1 MRLGL
6 ALGYW
11 GRGPAADHLTLARE
25 AERLGYDSVWTAE
38 SWGSDAF
45 TPLTWIAA
53 RTSRIKLGT
62 AVAQMAARS
71 PTATAMHALTLDH
84 LSGGRMMLG
93 LGLSGPQVV
102 EGWYG
107 RPFPAS
113 PLTATREYVDV
124 VRQVLR
130 REGPVTL
137 DGRFHALPYRG
148 ADGTGL
154 GKPLKP
160 ITHPLRAGLPVL
172 LGAEGPR
179 NVAQTVRI
187 ADGWLP
193 LYWSPTRPEVYEA
206 SLAGLL
212 RETGGEGRPG
222 PCRQT
227 PDCPATPCTLLHARP
242 RSRGRCPHCRT
253 PHSPECIQYEGP
265 RAARREHA
273 PDAAGPA
280 LRADDGSSTTG
291 PSRFLVAPMA
301 RVKVC
306 DDVAE
311 GLLPVKAMLGFYIG
325 GMGPMQGRTEHS
337 IGGGGRA
344 TGGRNFHADLMAR
357 MGYEEEAHRI
367 QRLFL
372 EGRREEAVLAVPDAF
387 ADEISLV
394 GPRRRIAERLE
405 LWRKGPV
412 TDLLALS
419 PDPHTL
425 RVLAELNT

>member
-11 GRGPAADHLTLARE
+11 GRGPSADHVPLAQE

-45 TPLTWIAA
+45 TPLTWVAA

-107 RPFPAS
+107 RPFPTS

-130 REGPVTL
+130 REAPVEL
-137 DGRFHALPYRG
+137 DGRFHSHPYRG
-148 ADGTGL
+148 PDSTGI
-154 GKPLKP
+154 GKALKS
-160 ITHPLRAGLPVL
+160 ITHPLRSDLPVL
-172 LGAEGPR
+172 LGAEGPK
-179 NVAQTVRI
+179 NVAQTIRI

-193 LYWSPTRPEVYEA
+193 LYWSPNRTDVY
-206 SLAGLL
+206 G
-212 RETGGEGRPG
+212 
-222 PCRQT
+222 
-227 PDCPATPCTLLHARP
+227 
-242 RSRGRCPHCRT
+242 
-253 PHSPECIQYEGP
+253 
-265 RAARREHA
+265 
-273 PDAAGPA
+273 DAVRDLPQG
-280 LRADDGSSTTG
+280 
-291 PSRFLVAPMA
+291 FLVAPMA
-301 RVKVC
+301 HVQVC
-306 DDVAE
+306 DDVSE
-311 GLLPVKAMLGFYIG
+311 GLLPVKVMLGFYIG
-325 GMGPMQGRTEHS
+325 GMGH
-337 IGGGGRA
+337 A
-344 TGGRNFHADLMAR
+344 ARNFHADLMAR
-357 MGYEEEAHRI
+357 MGYEEEARRI

-372 EGRREEAVLAVPDAF
+372 DGRREKAVLAVPDAF

-394 GPRRRIAERLE
+394 GPRERIAERLE
-405 LWRKGPV
+405 LWQKGPV
-412 TDLLALS
+412 TDLLALA
-419 PDPHTL
+419 PDPHSL

>member
-11 GRGPAADHLTLARE
+11 GRGPDPGHVELARE

-53 RTSRIKLGT
+53 RTSTIALGT

-71 PTATAMHALTLDH
+71 PTTTAMHALTLDH

-107 RPFPAS
+107 RPFPKS

-130 REGPVTL
+130 REAPVEL
-137 DGRFHALPYRG
+137 DGRFHSHPYR
-148 ADGTGL
+148 APDATGL
-154 GKPLKP
+154 GKPLKS
-160 ITHPLRAGLPVL
+160 ITHPLRPDLPLL

-179 NVAQTVRI
+179 NVAQTIRI

-193 LYWSPTRPEVYEA
+193 LYWSP
-206 SLAGLL
+206 
-212 RETGGEGRPG
+212 
-222 PCRQT
+222 
-227 PDCPATPCTLLHARP
+227 
-242 RSRGRCPHCRT
+242 SR
-253 PHSPECIQYEGP
+253 
-265 RAARREHA
+265 
-273 PDAAGPA
+273 PDAYGPA
-280 LRADDGSSTTG
+280 VAELPEGFR
-291 PSRFLVAPMA
+291 VAPLVRA
-301 RVKVC
+301 LVC
-306 DDVAE
+306 DDVAG

-325 GMGPMQGRTEHS
+325 GMGH
-337 IGGGGRA
+337 A
-344 TGGRNFHADLMAR
+344 TRNFHADLMAR
-357 MGYEEEAHRI
+357 MGYEGEARRI
-367 QRLFL
+367 QELFL
-372 EGRREEAVLAVPDAF
+372 AGRREEAVLAVPDAF

-394 GPRRRIAERLE
+394 GPRERIAERLQA
-405 LWRKGPV
+405 WHKGPV
-412 TDLLALS
+412 TDLLVVA
-419 PDPHTL
+419 PDLHTL
-425 RVLAELNT
+425 RVLAELNA

>member
-11 GRGPAADHLTLARE
+11 GRGPSPDHVELARE

-53 RTSRIKLGT
+53 RTSTISLGT

-71 PTATAMHALTLDH
+71 PTTTAMHALTLDH
-84 LSGGRMMLG
+84 LSGGRVMLG

-107 RPFPAS
+107 RPFPRS

-130 REGPVTL
+130 REAPVET

-148 ADGTGL
+148 SDGTGL
-154 GKPLKP
+154 GRALKS
-160 ITHPLRAGLPVL
+160 ITHPLRPDLPVL
-172 LGAEGPR
+172 LGAEGPK
-179 NVAQTVRI
+179 NVAQTARI

-193 LYWSPTRPEVYEA
+193 LYWSP
-206 SLAGLL
+206 
-212 RETGGEGRPG
+212 
-222 PCRQT
+222 
-227 PDCPATPCTLLHARP
+227 
-242 RSRGRCPHCRT
+242 SR
-253 PHSPECIQYEGP
+253 
-265 RAARREHA
+265 
-273 PDAAGPA
+273 PDAYGPA
-280 LRADDGSSTTG
+280 VEALPEGFR
-291 PSRFLVAPMA
+291 VAPMA

-306 DDVAE
+306 DDVSE
-311 GLLPVKAMLGFYIG
+311 GLLAVKTMLGFYIG
-325 GMGPMQGRTEHS
+325 GMGH
-337 IGGGGRA
+337 A
-344 TGGRNFHADLMAR
+344 TRNFHADLMAR
-357 MGYEEEAHRI
+357 MGYEAEARHI
-367 QRLFL
+367 QQLFL

-394 GPRRRIAERLE
+394 GPRGRIAERLE
-405 LWRKGPV
+405 AWRKGPV
-412 TDLLALS
+412 TDLLAVA
-419 PDPHTL
+419 PDPTSL
-425 RVLAELNT
+425 RVLAELNS

>member
-11 GRGPAADHLTLARE
+11 GRGPSPDHLPLARE

-53 RTSRIKLGT
+53 RTSRIRLGT

-71 PTATAMHALTLDH
+71 PTTTAMHALTLDH
-84 LSGGRMMLG
+84 LSGGRMLLG

-107 RPFPAS
+107 RPFPRS
-113 PLTATREYVDV
+113 PLTATREYVDI

-130 REGPVTL
+130 REGPVEL
-137 DGRFHALPYRG
+137 RGPAGRFHPLPY
-148 ADGTGL
+148 DGPDATGL

-160 ITHPLRAGLPVL
+160 VTHPLRAGLPVL
-172 LGAEGPR
+172 LGAEGPK
-179 NVAQTVRI
+179 NVAQTTRI

-193 LYWSPTRPEVYEA
+193 LYWAPGRPEVY
-206 SLAGLL
+206 
-212 RETGGEGRPG
+212 
-222 PCRQT
+222 
-227 PDCPATPCTLLHARP
+227 
-242 RSRGRCPHCRT
+242 
-253 PHSPECIQYEGP
+253 
-265 RAARREHA
+265 
-273 PDAAGPA
+273 GPA
-280 LRADDGSSTTG
+280 VSALPPG
-291 PSRFLVAPMA
+291 FMVAPMA

-325 GMGPMQGRTEHS
+325 GMGH
-337 IGGGGRA
+337 A
-344 TGGRNFHADLMAR
+344 ARNFHADLMGR
-357 MGYEEEAHRI
+357 MGYEEEARRI

-372 EGRREEAVLAVPDAF
+372 QGRREEAVLAVPDAF

-394 GPRRRIAERLE
+394 GPRERIAERLE
-405 LWRKGPV
+405 SWRKGPV
-412 TDLLALS
+412 TDLLALA
-419 PDPHTL
+419 PDPVSL

>member
-11 GRGPAADHLTLARE
+11 GRGPSPDLVELACE

-53 RTSRIKLGT
+53 RTTTIKLGT

-71 PTATAMHALTLDH
+71 PTTTAMHALTLDH

-107 RPFPAS
+107 RPFPKS

-130 REGPVTL
+130 RRAPVEL
-137 DGRFHALPYRG
+137 DGRFHSHPYRG
-148 ADGTGL
+148 PDATGL
-154 GKPLKP
+154 GRPLRS
-160 ITHPLRAGLPVL
+160 ITHPLRPDLPVL

-179 NVAQTVRI
+179 NVAQTIRI

-193 LYWSPTRPEVYEA
+193 LYWSPNR
-206 SLAGLL
+206 
-212 RETGGEGRPG
+212 
-222 PCRQT
+222 
-227 PDCPATPCTLLHARP
+227 
-242 RSRGRCPHCRT
+242 
-253 PHSPECIQYEGP
+253 
-265 RAARREHA
+265 
-273 PDAAGPA
+273 PDAYGPA
-280 LRADDGSSTTG
+280 AAELPDGF
-291 PSRFLVAPMA
+291 RVAPLA
-301 RVKVC
+301 QVRIC

-311 GLLPVKAMLGFYIG
+311 GLLPVKTMLGFYIG
-325 GMGPMQGRTEHS
+325 GMGH
-337 IGGGGRA
+337 A
-344 TGGRNFHADLMAR
+344 TRNFHADLMAR
-357 MGYEEEAHRI
+357 MGYEEEARRI
-367 QRLFL
+367 QELFL
-372 EGRREEAVLAVPDAF
+372 AGRREEAVLAVPDAF

-394 GPRRRIAERLE
+394 GPRERVAERLE
-405 LWRKGPV
+405 SWRKGPV
-412 TDLLALS
+412 TDLLVVA
-419 PDPHTL
+419 PDRTTL
-425 RVLAELNT
+425 RVLAELNS

>member
-11 GRGPAADHLTLARE
+11 GRGPSADHVPLAQE

-53 RTSRIKLGT
+53 QTSRIKLGT

-71 PTATAMHALTLDH
+71 PTTTAMHALTLDH

-124 VRQVLR
+124 VRQVLTR
-130 REGPVTL
+130 RAPVEL
-137 DGRFHALPYRG
+137 AGRFHAHPYRG
-148 ADGTGL
+148 PDATGI
-154 GKPLKP
+154 GKALKP
-160 ITHPLRAGLPVL
+160 ITHPLRPDLPVL
-172 LGAEGPR
+172 LGAEGPK
-179 NVAQTVRI
+179 NVAQTIRI

-193 LYWSPTRPEVYEA
+193 LYWSPSRPEAY
-206 SLAGLL
+206 G
-212 RETGGEGRPG
+212 
-222 PCRQT
+222 
-227 PDCPATPCTLLHARP
+227 
-242 RSRGRCPHCRT
+242 
-253 PHSPECIQYEGP
+253 
-265 RAARREHA
+265 
-273 PDAAGPA
+273 DAVRDLPQG
-280 LRADDGSSTTG
+280 
-291 PSRFLVAPMA
+291 FLVAPMA
-301 RVKVC
+301 RVQVC
-306 DDVAE
+306 DDLSA

-325 GMGPMQGRTEHS
+325 GMGH
-337 IGGGGRA
+337 A
-344 TGGRNFHADLMAR
+344 ARNFHADLMAR
-357 MGYEEEAHRI
+357 MGYAEEARRI

-372 EGRREEAVLAVPDAF
+372 DGHREEAVRAVPDAF

-394 GPRRRIAERLE
+394 GPRERIAERLE

-412 TDLLALS
+412 TDLLALA
-419 PDPHTL
+419 PDQHTL
-425 RVLAELNT
+425 RVLAELNS

>member
-11 GRGPAADHLTLARE
+11 GRGPSPDHVPLARE

-53 RTSRIKLGT
+53 QTSTIKLGT

-71 PTATAMHALTLDH
+71 PATTAMHALTLDH
-84 LSGGRMMLG
+84 LSGGRVLLG

-107 RPFPAS
+107 RPFPKS

-130 REGPVTL
+130 REAPVTV
-137 DGRFHALPYRG
+137 DGRFHPLPYRG
-148 ADGTGL
+148 PDATGL

-179 NVAQTVRI
+179 NVAQTARI

-193 LYWSPTRPEVYEA
+193 LYWAPSRPEVY
-206 SLAGLL
+206 
-212 RETGGEGRPG
+212 
-222 PCRQT
+222 
-227 PDCPATPCTLLHARP
+227 
-242 RSRGRCPHCRT
+242 
-253 PHSPECIQYEGP
+253 
-265 RAARREHA
+265 
-273 PDAAGPA
+273 GPA
-280 LRADDGSSTTG
+280 VADLPEG
-291 PSRFLVAPMA
+291 FLVAPMA
-301 RVKVC
+301 QVRVC
-306 DDVAE
+306 DDVAA

-325 GMGPMQGRTEHS
+325 GMGH
-337 IGGGGRA
+337 A
-344 TGGRNFHADLMAR
+344 ARNFHADLMAR
-357 MGYEEEAHRI
+357 MGYEEEARRI
-367 QRLFL
+367 QELFL
-372 EGRREEAVLAVPDAF
+372 AGRREAAVLAVPDAF

-394 GPRRRIAERLE
+394 GPRERIAERLE

-425 RVLAELNT
+425 RVLAELNS

>member
-11 GRGPAADHLTLARE
+11 GRGPDAGHMPLARE
-25 AERLGYDSVWTAE
+25 AERLGYHSVWTAE

-45 TPLTWIAA
+45 TTLTWIAA
-53 RTSRIKLGT
+53 HTSTIRLGT

-84 LSGGRMMLG
+84 LCGGRMLLG

-107 RPFPAS
+107 RPFPKS

-130 REGPVTL
+130 RRAPVEV
-137 DGRFHALPYRG
+137 DGRFHPLPYRG
-148 ADGTGL
+148 PDATGL
-154 GKPLKP
+154 GKPLRS

-179 NVAQTVRI
+179 NVAQTLRI

-193 LYWSPTRPEVYEA
+193 LYWAPSRPEVYGDA
-206 SLAGLL
+206 V
-212 RETGGEGRPG
+212 REVPQG
-222 PCRQT
+222 
-227 PDCPATPCTLLHARP
+227 
-242 RSRGRCPHCRT
+242 
-253 PHSPECIQYEGP
+253 
-265 RAARREHA
+265 
-273 PDAAGPA
+273 
-280 LRADDGSSTTG
+280 
-291 PSRFLVAPMA
+291 FLVAPMA

-325 GMGPMQGRTEHS
+325 GMGH
-337 IGGGGRA
+337 A
-344 TGGRNFHADLMAR
+344 ARNFHADLMAR
-357 MGYEEEAHRI
+357 MGYGREARRI
-367 QRLFL
+367 QELFL
-372 EGRREEAVLAVPDAF
+372 AGHREKAVLAVPDAF

-394 GPRRRIAERLE
+394 GPRERIARRLE
-405 LWRKGPV
+405 LWREGPV

-425 RVLAELNT
+425 RTLAELNS

>member
-11 GRGPAADHLTLARE
+11 GRGPSPDHLTLARE

-53 RTSRIKLGT
+53 HTSTIKLGT
-62 AVAQMAARS
+62 AVAQMAARP
-71 PTATAMHALTLDH
+71 PTTTAMHALTLDH

-107 RPFPAS
+107 RPFPSS

-130 REGPVTL
+130 RRAPVEL
-137 DGRFHALPYRG
+137 DGRFHPHPYRG

-154 GKPLKP
+154 GKALKA
-160 ITHPLRAGLPVL
+160 ITHPLRPGLPVL
-172 LGAEGPR
+172 LGAEGPK
-179 NVAQTVRI
+179 NIAQTARI

-193 LYWSPTRPEVYEA
+193 LYWSPLRTEVYEP
-206 SLAGLL
+206 SLAGAP
-212 RETGGEGRPG
+212 EG
-222 PCRQT
+222 
-227 PDCPATPCTLLHARP
+227 
-242 RSRGRCPHCRT
+242 
-253 PHSPECIQYEGP
+253 
-265 RAARREHA
+265 
-273 PDAAGPA
+273 
-280 LRADDGSSTTG
+280 
-291 PSRFLVAPMA
+291 FLVAPLAQA
-301 RVKVC
+301 RVC
-306 DDVAE
+306 RDVAE

-325 GMGPMQGRTEHS
+325 GMGHAR
-337 IGGGGRA
+337 
-344 TGGRNFHADLMAR
+344 RNFHAELMAR
-357 MGYEEEAHRI
+357 MGYEEEARRV
-367 QRLFL
+367 QELFL
-372 EGRREEAVLAVPDAF
+372 AGRREEAVRAVPDAF

-394 GPRRRIAERLE
+394 GPRERVAQRLE

-412 TDLLALS
+412 TDLLVLA

-425 RVLAELNT
+425 RVLAELNS

>member
-11 GRGPAADHLTLARE
+11 GRGPDPHHLELARE

-53 RTSRIKLGT
+53 HTTRIGLGT

-71 PTATAMHALTLDH
+71 PTTTAMHALTLDH
-84 LSGGRMMLG
+84 LSGGRMTLG

-130 REGPVTL
+130 REAPVEL
-137 DGRFHALPYRG
+137 GEGRFHPLPYRG
-148 ADGTGL
+148 PDATGL
-154 GKPLKP
+154 GRPLRS
-160 ITHPLRAGLPVL
+160 ITHPLRSGLPVL

-193 LYWSPTRPEVYEA
+193 LYWSPSRPDAYGPGLA
-206 SLAGLL
+206 SLP
-212 RETGGEGRPG
+212 PG
-222 PCRQT
+222 FR
-227 PDCPATPCTLLHARP
+227 
-242 RSRGRCPHCRT
+242 
-253 PHSPECIQYEGP
+253 
-265 RAARREHA
+265 
-273 PDAAGPA
+273 
-280 LRADDGSSTTG
+280 
-291 PSRFLVAPMA
+291 VAPMA
-301 RVKVC
+301 RVRVC
-306 DDVAE
+306 DDLAE
-311 GLLPVKAMLGFYIG
+311 GLLAVKTMLGFYIG
-325 GMGPMQGRTEHS
+325 GMGH
-337 IGGGGRA
+337 A
-344 TGGRNFHADLMAR
+344 TRNFHADLMAR
-357 MGYEEEAHRI
+357 MGYEEEARRI
-367 QRLFL
+367 QELFL
-372 EGRREEAVLAVPDAF
+372 AGRREEAVLAVPDAF

-394 GPRRRIAERLE
+394 GPRERIAERLE
-405 LWRKGPV
+405 SWREGPV
-412 TDLLALS
+412 TDLLALA

-425 RVLAELNT
+425 RVLAELNS

>member
-11 GRGPAADHLTLARE
+11 GRGPSPDHVRLAQE

-53 RTSRIKLGT
+53 HTSRIRLGT

-71 PTATAMHALTLDH
+71 PVTTAMHALTLDH

-124 VRQVLR
+124 LRQVLR
-130 REGPVTL
+130 REAPVEL
-137 DGRFHALPYRG
+137 AGRFHSHPYRG
-148 ADGTGL
+148 PDATGL

-160 ITHPLRAGLPVL
+160 ITHPLRADLPVL
-172 LGAEGPR
+172 LGAEGPK
-179 NVAQTVRI
+179 NVAQTTRI

-193 LYWSPTRPEVYEA
+193 LYWSPTRPEVY
-206 SLAGLL
+206 
-212 RETGGEGRPG
+212 
-222 PCRQT
+222 
-227 PDCPATPCTLLHARP
+227 
-242 RSRGRCPHCRT
+242 
-253 PHSPECIQYEGP
+253 
-265 RAARREHA
+265 
-273 PDAAGPA
+273 GPA
-280 LRADDGSSTTG
+280 LGDLPEG
-291 PSRFLVAPMA
+291 FLVAPMA
-301 RVKVC
+301 QVRVC
-306 DDVAE
+306 DDVTE

-325 GMGPMQGRTEHS
+325 GMGH
-337 IGGGGRA
+337 A
-344 TGGRNFHADLMAR
+344 VRNFHADLMAR
-357 MGYEEEAHRI
+357 MGYETEARRI
-367 QRLFL
+367 QELFL
-372 EGRREEAVLAVPDAF
+372 SGRRQEAVLAVPDAF

-394 GPRRRIAERLE
+394 GPRERIAERLE
-405 LWRKGPV
+405 SWRKGPV
-412 TDLLALS
+412 TDLLVLS

-425 RVLAELNT
+425 RVLAELNSR

>member
-11 GRGPAADHLTLARE
+11 GRGPDPGHLALAQE

-38 SWGSDAF
+38 AWGSDAF

-53 RTSRIKLGT
+53 HTSRIRLGT

-84 LSGGRMMLG
+84 LSGGRMTLG

-107 RPFPAS
+107 RPFPTS
-113 PLTATREYVDV
+113 PLTATREYVEV
-124 VRQVLR
+124 IRQVLR
-130 REGPVTL
+130 RQGPVEVR
-137 DGRFHALPYRG
+137 GRFHPHPYAG
-148 ADGTGL
+148 DDGTGL

-160 ITHPLRAGLPVL
+160 ITHPLRADLPVL

-179 NVAQTVRI
+179 NIEQTTRI

-193 LYWSPTRPEVYEA
+193 LYWSPLRADVYEA
-206 SLAGLL
+206 SLAGL
-212 RETGGEGRPG
+212 REGFT
-222 PCRQT
+222 
-227 PDCPATPCTLLHARP
+227 
-242 RSRGRCPHCRT
+242 
-253 PHSPECIQYEGP
+253 I
-265 RAARREHA
+265 
-273 PDAAGPA
+273 
-280 LRADDGSSTTG
+280 
-291 PSRFLVAPMA
+291 APMA
-301 RVKVC
+301 RAKIC

-325 GMGPMQGRTEHS
+325 GMGH
-337 IGGGGRA
+337 A
-344 TGGRNFHADLMAR
+344 ARNFHADLMAR
-357 MGYEEEAHRI
+357 MGHEKEARRV
-367 QRLFL
+367 QELFL
-372 EGRREEAVLAVPDAF
+372 AGRKEEAVLAVPDAF

-394 GPRRRIAERLE
+394 GPRARVAERLAA
-405 LWRKGPV
+405 WRAGPV
-412 TDLLALS
+412 TDLLVLA

-425 RVLAELNT
+425 RVLAELNS

>member
-11 GRGPAADHLTLARE
+11 GRGPSADHVPLARE

-53 RTSRIKLGT
+53 HTSRIKLGT

-71 PTATAMHALTLDH
+71 PTTTAMQALTLDH
-84 LSGGRMMLG
+84 LSGGRALLG

-107 RPFPAS
+107 RPFPRS

-130 REGPVTL
+130 REGPVAL
-137 DGRFHALPYRG
+137 DGRFHPLPY
-148 ADGTGL
+148 DGPDGSGI
-154 GKPLKP
+154 GKALKS
-160 ITHPLRAGLPVL
+160 ITHPLRADLPVL
-172 LGAEGPR
+172 LGAEGPK
-179 NVAQTVRI
+179 NIAQTSRI

-193 LYWSPTRPEVYEA
+193 LYWSPFRTDVYEA
-206 SLAGLL
+206 SLT
-212 RETGGEGRPG
+212 E
-222 PCRQT
+222 
-227 PDCPATPCTLLHARP
+227 
-242 RSRGRCPHCRT
+242 
-253 PHSPECIQYEGP
+253 
-265 RAARREHA
+265 A
-273 PDAAGPA
+273 PDG
-280 LRADDGSSTTG
+280 
-291 PSRFLVAPMA
+291 FLVAPMVRA
-301 RVKVC
+301 KVC
-306 DDVAE
+306 EDVAE

-325 GMGPMQGRTEHS
+325 GMGHAR
-337 IGGGGRA
+337 
-344 TGGRNFHADLMAR
+344 RNFHADLMAR
-357 MGYEEEAHRI
+357 MGYEEEARHI

-372 EGRREEAVLAVPDAF
+372 DGRREEAVLAVPDAF

-394 GPRRRIAERLE
+394 GPRTRIAERLE
-405 LWRKGPV
+405 SWRKGPV
-412 TDLLALS
+412 TDLLVLA

-425 RVLAELNT
+425 RVLAELNS

>member
-11 GRGPAADHLTLARE
+11 GRGPSADHLPLVLE
-25 AERLGYDSVWTAE
+25 AERLGYHSVWTAE

-53 RTSRIKLGT
+53 RTSRIHLGT

-71 PTATAMHALTLDH
+71 PTTTAMHALTLDH

-107 RPFPAS
+107 RPFPKS

-130 REGPVTL
+130 REGPVRL
-137 DGRFHALPYRG
+137 DGRFHSLPYSG

-154 GKPLKP
+154 GKALRP
-160 ITHPLRAGLPVL
+160 ITHPLRADLPVL
-172 LGAEGPR
+172 LGAEGPK
-179 NVAQTVRI
+179 NIAQTTRI

-193 LYWSPTRPEVYEA
+193 LYWSPTRPPAYEA
-206 SLAGLL
+206 ALAELGDA
-212 RETGGEGRPG
+212 RAGTG
-222 PCRQT
+222 
-227 PDCPATPCTLLHARP
+227 
-242 RSRGRCPHCRT
+242 
-253 PHSPECIQYEGP
+253 
-265 RAARREHA
+265 AA
-273 PDAAGPA
+273 P
-280 LRADDGSSTTG
+280 
-291 PSRFLVAPMA
+291 FLVAPMA
-301 RVKVC
+301 HVRVC

-325 GMGPMQGRTEHS
+325 GMGHS
-337 IGGGGRA
+337 A
-344 TGGRNFHADLMAR
+344 RNFHADLMAR
-357 MGYEEEAHRI
+357 MGYEEEARLI
-367 QRLFL
+367 QELFL
-372 EGRREEAVLAVPDAF
+372 AGRRQEAVLAVPDAF

-394 GPRRRIAERLE
+394 GPRERIAERLE

-419 PDPHTL
+419 PDPHSL
-425 RVLAELNT
+425 RVLADLNH